1 MLKAIIHISAVLVVC
16 LAGSSIAA
24 TQTAATAEV
33 KLKPALLQH
42 LYKQVLIADSQAAIN
57 SLQQLQAQLAQQQDT
72 QPDWPLLQATY
83 RDLALHWK
91 AVEAMYIAGD
101 LNDDYLDHPRYI
113 DYYHQ
118 GNESISKQVDKA
130 LASDMP
136 LNKALFKHS
145 NKGINALEVMLF
157 PSQPI
162 SADLAARH
170 MQGAQLASQTI
181 AMWLGEIAAFY
192 NTDQSFMAGGK
203 SSLSL
208 LVNRLIDS
216 SYKLAYWRVG
226 EAAGLTP
233 KTKGTLHPQSLEF
246 QRAKLSKAAIER
258 ILQTHQKI
266 IRNPTGQDLMSVGK
280 AVGVAADM
288 AFLQTRLDATMA
300 ALQAVPE
307 PFAEQLTS
315 AAYKTLFNELAML
328 QNAYYF
334 MLINSLNLE
343 ARILDADGD

>member
-1 MLKAIIHISAVLVVC
+1 MLKAIVRLPL
-16 LAGSSIAA
+16 LALFLTGTSLADAPTTLETKI
-24 TQTAATAEV
+24 
-33 KLKPALLQH
+33 KPALLQH
-42 LYKQVLIADSQAAIN
+42 LYDQVLVADSQAAIN
-57 SLQQLQAQLAQQQDT
+57 SLQKLQQQLASQNISH
-72 QPDWPLLQATY
+72 PDWSLLQDSY

-91 AVEAMYIAGD
+91 AVEAMYIAGY
-101 LNDDYLDHPRYI
+101 LNGDYLDHPRYI

-118 GNESISKQVDKA
+118 GNESIYDQVSKA
-130 LASDMP
+130 LASDIT

-157 PSQPI
+157 PNQPI
-162 SADLAARH
+162 SAHLAARH
-170 MQGAQLASQTI
+170 IQGAQLASQTMAI
-181 AMWLGEIAAFY
+181 WLGEIAVFY
-192 NTDQSFMAGGK
+192 DTDQSFMTGGK
-203 SSLSL
+203 ASLSL

-233 KTKGTLHPQSLEF
+233 KTKGVLHPQSLEF
-246 QRAKLSKAAIER
+246 QHAKLSKAAVTR
-258 ILQTHQKI
+258 ILETHQKI
-266 IRNPTGQDLMSVGK
+266 VRNPAAQDLMTVGK
-280 AVGVAADM
+280 AFGVEEDI
-288 AFLQTRLDATMA
+288 AFLQARLNATMV

-307 PFAEQLTS
+307 PFADQLTS
-315 AAYKTLFNELAML
+315 DAYKTLFNELAML